1 MRNILLPY
9 SANLISLRSV
19 LTLRNVVTPNSIFYQ
34 RLLIREMGLW
44 LTSKDHL
51 FKCPNRSSKQQNKGG
66 QSWNLNYPNV
76 DSRYLKAL
84 QSINFQILR
93 FHFLPP
99 TCTDWF
105 CQKVQILKTGYYL
118 VRIFMQSLPTL
129 SNLLSPK
136 FHYTLFLNLWKKLHF
151 NSYRSSHTPILY
163 QNQARHVFFTSFI
176 FKPNPNIGKI
186 ELLIRSVRSFD
197 QNEMRGE

>member
-34 RLLIREMGLW
+34 RLLIRQLGLW
-44 LTSKDHL
+44 MTSKDHL
-51 FKCPNRSSKQQNKGG
+51 FKCPNRLSKQQNKGG

-118 VRIFMQSLPTL
+118 VRIFMQSLPTPL
-129 SNLLSPK
+129 TIQPFISYVSLQSA
-136 FHYTLFLNLWKKLHF
+136 LWKSIILHHIPHLTPLFCIKTKPDTPSSQVSYLNQTKILGKL
-151 NSYRSSHTPILY
+151 
-163 QNQARHVFFTSFI
+163 
-176 FKPNPNIGKI
+176 K
-186 ELLIRSVRSFD
+186 
-197 QNEMRGE
+197 

>member
-34 RLLIREMGLW
+34 RLLIRQMGLW
-44 LTSKDHL
+44 FTSEDHL
-51 FKCPNRSSKQQNKGG
+51 FKCPNRLSKQQHKGG

-99 TCTDWF
+99 TCTDWI

-118 VRIFMQSLPTL
+118 VRIFMQSLPTP

-136 FHYTLFLNLWKKLHF
+136 FHYNLFLNLWNSIILHHIPHLTPLFCIKTKPDTPSSQVSYLNQTKILGKL
-151 NSYRSSHTPILY
+151 
-163 QNQARHVFFTSFI
+163 
-176 FKPNPNIGKI
+176 K
-186 ELLIRSVRSFD
+186 
-197 QNEMRGE
+197 